1 MKRTFHLH
9 HNVKIKALT
18 GAVGEPGITI
28 LTSSYG
34 NTISSVW
41 NIFIEEVA
49 VILDVVSEEVGGCPH
64 HQTVSVDGVVQTA
77 RRQAEDLLVDVE
89 DVEVMVGL
97 VGNHPARHVAH
108 PLVRIVNE
116 NL

>member
-1 MKRTFHLH
+1 M
-9 HNVKIKALT
+9 
-18 GAVGEPGITI
+18 

-34 NTISSVW
+34 YTISSVG
-41 NIFIEEVA
+41 NIFVEKVA
-49 VILDVVSEEVGGCPH
+49 VVLHVVSQEVGGGAH
-64 HQTVSVDGVVQTA
+64 HKAVSVDGVIKATG
-77 RRQAEDLLVDVE
+77 RETENLLVDVE